1 MTLTQLTERFGVE
14 TSCFGMFLSICCHR
28 NPDHHQRPRF
38 DEVFESLGRPE
49 LIPSSFGEELDLESV
64 PPAALVLGS
73 PLDAAKHLYL
83 DLQHT
88 YTQRR
93 K

>member
-14 TSCFGMFLSICCHR
+14 MSCFGTVFPVCCHR
-28 NPDHHQRPRF
+28 NPDYHKCPRF
-38 DEVFESLGRPE
+38 EEVFAFLSRP
-49 LIPSSFGEELDLESV
+49 LTSFGEELGLESV

-88 YTQRR
+88 YT
-93 K
+93 KKK

>member
-1 MTLTQLTERFGVE
+1 MTFTQLTERFGIE
-14 TSCFGMFLSICCHR
+14 MSCFGTFLPVCCHR
-28 NPDHHQRPRF
+28 NPDYHKRPRF
-38 DEVFESLGRPE
+38 EEVFAFLSRPE
-49 LIPSSFGEELDLESV
+49 PILTSFGEELDLESV

-88 YTQRR
+88 YT
-93 K
+93 KKK

>member
-28 NPDHHQRPRF
+28 NPDHHQRPHF
-38 DEVFESLGRPE
+38 YEVVASLSRPE

-88 YTQRR
+88 YT
-93 K
+93 KKK